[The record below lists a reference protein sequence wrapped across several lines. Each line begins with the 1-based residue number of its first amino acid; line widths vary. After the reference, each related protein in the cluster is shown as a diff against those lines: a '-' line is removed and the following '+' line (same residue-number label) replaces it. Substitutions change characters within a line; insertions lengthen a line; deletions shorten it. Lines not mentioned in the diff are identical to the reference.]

1 MLMIQHNSF
10 FQFIIYEV
18 EEELYKQRHLWL
30 DSHCEL
36 LICSDS
42 LRYIRLLYRY
52 PDRIKWKKTHEVY
65 LFIPIVFYNFKN
77 NDLFARWVKLGHI
90 PLLTRQGH
98 FLSDGVSYAWVTQI
112 VRKPG
117 VYLFNKS
124 KRKKT
129 KKINLIICPI
139 KGKIIHLK
147 KEQNNI
153 WFYIKNNPPILLKN
167 VLLRMSSALKC

>member
-1 MLMIQHNSF
+1 M
-10 FQFIIYEV
+10 
-18 EEELYKQRHLWL
+18 EEELYKQRHLWR
-30 DSHCEL
+30 DRHCEL
-36 LICSDS
+36 LICPRS
-42 LRYIRLLYRY
+42 LRYIQPFYRY
-52 PDRIKWKKTHEVY
+52 PDRIRRKKTYEVY

-98 FLSDGVSYAWVTQI
+98 FLYKGVSYAWVTQI

-117 VYLFNKS
+117 IYLFNKS
-124 KRKKT
+124 KNKKI
-129 KKINLIICPI
+129 KKINLTICPI
-139 KGKIIHLK
+139 KGKIISLK

-167 VLLRMSSALKC
+167 VLLQIRWMSSSKHEK